1 MSRGYAE
8 NAGAL
13 KGRHTWAA
21 LVGLA
26 LLVTLATGCG
36 SDAEPE
42 TAQIAQPEP
51 QSGADS
57 SIEDPKKRLA
67 VIVNEQLSG
76 MNSEG
81 RPRLTLPPDVREHR
95 SGGLLV
101 VIEFNGDEYE
111 GIGERKAELDRVM
124 RDTYEAL
131 FTAGYDLTEAT
142 MTAIMIGII
151 RDTSGGTAKG
161 PIQVYRT
168 RIRRDAADSVDWSAK
183 ETLDFTE
190 IWETVFINPAWKRD
204 LAALEQ
210 GE

>member
-1 MSRGYAE
+1 MG
-8 NAGAL
+8 
-13 KGRHTWAA
+13 GRRTVAA
-21 LVGLA
+21 LVVLV
-26 LLVTLATGCG
+26 LLLGTLAAGCG

-42 TAQIAQPEP
+42 TAQVAQPEP

-67 VIVNEQLSG
+67 AMVNEQLSG

-81 RPRLTLPPDVREHR
+81 RPRLTLPPDVRDHR

-101 VIEFNGDEYE
+101 AIEFNGDEFE

-124 RDTYEAL
+124 RDTCEAL
-131 FTAGYDLTEAT
+131 FIAGEDLTEAT

-161 PIQVYRT
+161 PIQVYRI
-168 RIRRDAADSVDWSAK
+168 RMRRDAADSVDWSAK
-183 ETLDFTE
+183 ETMDFIE
-190 IWETVFINPAWKRD
+190 IWDTVFINPAWKRD